1 MLKIYYNSIKL
12 VWKSVE
18 AWFFV
23 TTTLLIFLSLEPIIS
38 ISLVNNLVNSVQK
51 NVNCW
56 KQRDKLDYRNF
67 NDPGYT
73 FNYY

>member
-51 NVNCW
+51 MLIAGS
-56 KQRDKLDYRNF
+56 K
-67 NDPGYT
+67 G
-73 FNYY
+73 